1 MWKTAFK
8 YVWVIYCVIALIAVL
23 YTALLPEDVVTAS
36 VPHCYSVKNFGK
48 PCFMCGSTRSFMA
61 MGDLKIHR
69 AWAFNKIAV
78 MLWIII
84 VANSLLI
91 LKSLITKLKRI

>member
-8 YVWVIYCVIALIAVL
+8 YIWVIYSVIALIAVL
-23 YTALLPEDVVTAS
+23 YTALLPQDLVTAS
-36 VPHCYSVKNFGK
+36 VPRCYSVTHFGK
-48 PCFMCGSTRSFMA
+48 TCFMCGSTRSFMA

-78 MLWIII
+78 ILWIII
-84 VANSLLI
+84 VANSLFI
-91 LKSLITKLKRI
+91 LKCLITKLKRI